1 MNKLNIGVLGYGYWG
16 PNIVRNFYSC
26 RNIRIEFICD
36 TNSSSLK
43 KARTEFPSIKC
54 TENPNIVLNSNKI
67 QAVAIVTPLSTH
79 FNLAKKA
86 LNRNKHVFIEK
97 PFVSSI
103 KEANE
108 LITIANKKGLIIMID
123 HTYLFT
129 GSVRKIKQLLDK
141 NIIGQLYYY
150 DSQRVNLGLFQND
163 SNVLWDL
170 APHDFAVMDY
180 LIKEKPIGL
189 IATGKDH
196 FNRNLENIAFVTVF
210 FRDNLIAHFNFNWLS
225 PVKIRST
232 LIGGS
237 KKMIVWNDLETNEK
251 IKIYD
256 RGINLKKKK
265 DVIDIL
271 VDYRTGDILT
281 PKVDISEAL
290 KTEVEYFTYCVL
302 NNKKPIN
309 DGDQGLRIVK
319 LLKAADKS
327 LKSNGKYVSL
337 NND

>member
-1 MNKLNIGVLGYGYWG
+1 MKLNIAVLGYGYWG
-16 PNIVRNFYSC
+16 PNIVRNFHSC
-26 RNIRIEFICD
+26 RNVTVEFICD
-36 TNSSSLK
+36 TNPSSLK
-43 KARTEFPSIKC
+43 KARTEFPSIK
-54 TENPNIVLNSNKI
+54 TTDNSEIVFNSNKV

-79 FNLAKKA
+79 YKLAKCA
-86 LNRNKHVFIEK
+86 LNSGKHVFVEK
-97 PFVSSI
+97 PFVSNI
-103 KEANE
+103 REANE
-108 LITIANKKGLIIMID
+108 LITIASKKGLVIMVD
-123 HTYLFT
+123 HTFLFT

-141 NIIGQLYYY
+141 NILGQLYYY
-150 DSQRVNLGLFQND
+150 DSQRVNLGLFQSD
-163 SNVLWDL
+163 TNVIWDL

-196 FNRNLENIAFVTVF
+196 FKRNYENIAFVTVF
-210 FRDNLIAHFNFNWLS
+210 FEDNMIAHFNFNWLS

-256 RGINLKKKK
+256 RGIKIKNKK
-265 DVIDIL
+265 DVTNML

-290 KTEVEYFTYCVL
+290 KTEVEYFTSCVL

-309 DGDQGLRIVK
+309 DGSQGLRIVK
-319 LLKAADKS
+319 LLEACDKS
-327 LKSNGKYVSL
+327 LKSKGKYIKL
-337 NND
+337 ND